1 MTLNMTSPQ
10 SPKPI
15 WPERYKLLLEFVG
28 VSEHDLSLIRKTGPI
43 VVKYAVQLT
52 DEIYELIFNFPSAK
66 QFFVKEDGS
75 PDHKR
80 IKDNKDTMIQWLYYL
95 SNAPTND
102 AFARY
107 LAAIS
112 SMHRSVPSH
121 RPGLPSVPSQY
132 VLGSISFYQTRLA
145 EIFQNELTNKV
156 EAHKASMA
164 WNKLLIVSLDLLL
177 GSYLTHS

>member
-1 MTLNMTSPQ
+1 MTSAQ

-15 WPERYKLLLEFVG
+15 WPERYKILLEFVG
-28 VSEHDLSLIRKTGPI
+28 VSEHDLSLIRTTGPI
-43 VVKYAVQLT
+43 VVKHAVQLT
-52 DEIYELIFNFPSAK
+52 NEVYELIFDFPSAK

-75 PDHKR
+75 PDEKR

-95 SNAPTND
+95 AKAPTND
-102 AFARY
+102 GFARY

-145 EIFQNELTNKV
+145 EIFQDELTDQI
-156 EAHKASMA
+156 EAHRASVA

>member
-1 MTLNMTSPQ
+1 MSSSQ
-10 SPKPI
+10 SSRPI
-15 WPERYKLLLEFVG
+15 WPERYKLLLDFVG
-28 VSEHDLSLIRKTGPI
+28 VSEHDLSLIRATGPI

-52 DEIYELIFNFPSAK
+52 NEVYDLIFNFPSAK

-95 SNAPTND
+95 SKAPTND

-112 SMHRSVPSH
+112 AMHYSVPSH

-132 VLGSISFYQTRLA
+132 VIGSISFYQTRLA
-145 EIFQNELTNKV
+145 EIFQKELTNEV
-156 EAHKASMA
+156 EAYKVSVA

-177 GSYLTHS
+177 GAYLTHP